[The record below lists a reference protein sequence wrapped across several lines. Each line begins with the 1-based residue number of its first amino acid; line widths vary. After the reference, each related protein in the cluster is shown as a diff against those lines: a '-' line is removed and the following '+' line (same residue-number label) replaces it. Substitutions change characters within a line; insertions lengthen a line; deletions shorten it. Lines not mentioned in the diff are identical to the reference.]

1 MKKQKRP
8 TDTGIPEV
16 RTSVKRDL
24 LYYRG
29 QRDLLYRQKRPTI
42 QAKETYYRGTRD
54 LRYRQ
59 KRPTIEAKET
69 YDTGK
74 RDLLS
79 LVYRRYA
86 RFRV

>member
-1 MKKQKRP
+1 MKKQKRPTDTGIPQKRP

-42 QAKETYYRGTRD
+42 
-54 LRYRQ
+54 
-59 KRPTIEAKET
+59 EAQET

-74 RDLLS
+74 RDLL
-79 LVYRRYA
+79 
-86 RFRV
+86 